1 MFKQRGSERIAC
13 KWNAL
18 YLDPTCW
25 CWFEYLCLT
34 NSLYLTCS
42 LQHQTRK
49 FVLKTI
55 FSFLSYLA
63 SLSFI
68 IKLLPPS
75 LWPSCI
81 NSQLCRYSPG
91 LCLQLLLVSSLQSL
105 LRRLPVMP
113 GRGTGRTAGRR
124 AAARGASRSYP
135 WCWWRW
141 RGRAEVPVG
150 GSRLEAE
157 EHSVAAGPQVTLAPP
172 SGPCPLLYRF
182 TQPRPGGRCETTIP
196 ESTEGGAEAREA
208 HSPPSFG

>member
-1 MFKQRGSERIAC
+1 M
-13 KWNAL
+13 
-18 YLDPTCW
+18 
-25 CWFEYLCLT
+25 
-34 NSLYLTCS
+34 
-42 LQHQTRK
+42 
-49 FVLKTI
+49 
-55 FSFLSYLA
+55 A

-75 LWPSCI
+75 LWPSSI

-135 WCWWRW
+135 WCWWRLS
-141 RGRAEVPVG
+141 GRAEVPVG

-157 EHSVAAGPQVTLAPP
+157 EHSVAAGPQVTLPPP

-196 ESTEGGAEAREA
+196 ENTEGEGGRSTR
-208 HSPPSFG
+208 SPLSSLFWLDHEELTHHV